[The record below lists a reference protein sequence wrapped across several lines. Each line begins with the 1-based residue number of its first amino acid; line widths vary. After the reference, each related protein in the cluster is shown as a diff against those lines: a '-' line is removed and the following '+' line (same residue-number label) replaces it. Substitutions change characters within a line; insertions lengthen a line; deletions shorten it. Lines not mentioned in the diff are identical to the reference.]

1 MPIKT
6 ITVIFILSIVA
17 TLLFGIN
24 IGKKLGKSQYSQ
36 PSPPAAASPKVTR
49 PATVSPAFAPNP
61 TAETKLPSSSQSSST
76 YSDKSCGFSITYQ
89 GSYMDQKSRNN
100 SSTIITDPDNPEAAI
115 VTTCQS
121 EIPKPPLPP
130 EKIEDIVL
138 DGVPAR
144 LYHDASSKD
153 GSPRDEVIVTHPV
166 LNHEIIIAG
175 FGPAF
180 DQAVSSFKFL

>member
-1 MPIKT
+1 
-6 ITVIFILSIVA
+6 
-17 TLLFGIN
+17 
-24 IGKKLGKSQYSQ
+24 
-36 PSPPAAASPKVTR
+36 
-49 PATVSPAFAPNP
+49 
-61 TAETKLPSSSQSSST
+61 
-76 YSDKSCGFSITYQ
+76 
-89 GSYMDQKSRNN
+89 MDQKSRNN

-144 LYHDASSKD
+144 LYHDSSSKD